1 MRYLVI
7 TDDELVL
14 KNIKLNNS
22 CIILPAAENV
32 TGEADFH
39 ETYSP
44 ASGMVIGTCPVC
56 GRTLSAYKERI
67 SYCMGCGTKNAGVNN
82 ELG

>member
-14 KNIKLNNS
+14 KNIKMNNS
-22 CIILPAAENV
+22 CVILPAEDGV
-32 TGEADFH
+32 HGTADFH

-44 ASGMVIGTCPVC
+44 ESGVAVGVCPVC
-56 GRTLSAYKERI
+56 GRTIAAFKERI
-67 SYCMGCGTKNAGVNN
+67 NYCGGCGTKNTGVNN
-82 ELG
+82 ELA